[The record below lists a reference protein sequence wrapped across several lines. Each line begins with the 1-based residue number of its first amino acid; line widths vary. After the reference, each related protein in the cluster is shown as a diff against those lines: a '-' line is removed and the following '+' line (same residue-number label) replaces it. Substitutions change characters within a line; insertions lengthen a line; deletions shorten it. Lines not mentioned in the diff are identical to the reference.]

1 MFVGRTWALG
11 RLPTVDK
18 VWKAGS
24 VAALDPHA
32 KADPVGTAKPSP
44 GIIRSYIALTKPRI
58 IELLLV
64 TTVPTMI
71 LAAGG
76 WPAIGTMI
84 AVIVGG
90 ALAAGGASTFNSV
103 YDRDIDRHMT
113 RTAHRPVASGVIS
126 ARAGLI
132 FGSVLSIASV
142 VILGVFTNVLAA
154 ALAVVAIFAYSVGY
168 TIWLKRRTAQNIVWG
183 GAAGCMPVLIGWA
196 AVTGSLTWTP
206 VVLFLIVFWWTPPH
220 YWPLSLRYR
229 DDYAAAGVPMLP
241 VIAAPGTVMKHI
253 AVYSVL
259 MVVTS
264 WALIPLAPMGW
275 VYGVTAGVLG
285 VLFLA
290 EVVRLG
296 LQVRAG
302 VADPAPMRLFHG
314 SITYLSLLFLAVA
327 VDPFV

>member
-1 MFVGRTWALG
+1 M
-11 RLPTVDK
+11 
-18 VWKAGS
+18 
-24 VAALDPHA
+24 AALNPHSD
-32 KADPVGTAKPSP
+32 ADLDGSTKRPAGL
-44 GIIRSYIALTKPRI
+44 IRSYIALTKPRI

-71 LAAGG
+71 LASGG

-113 RTAHRPVASGVIS
+113 RTAHRPIASGVIS
-126 ARAGLI
+126 ARAGI
-132 FGSVLSIASV
+132 VYGSLLSVASV
-142 VILGVFTNVLAA
+142 VILAVFTNLLAA

-168 TIWLKRRTAQNIVWG
+168 TVWLKRRTAQNIVWG

-196 AVTGSLTWTP
+196 AITGSLTWTP

-241 VIAAPGTVMKHI
+241 VIAPPGTVMKHI

-259 MVVTS
+259 MVATS
-264 WALIPLAPMGW
+264 WVLIPVAPMGW
-275 VYGVTAGVLG
+275 VYGIAAGVLG

-290 EVVRLG
+290 EVLRLG
-296 LQVRAG
+296 LQVRVGA
-302 VADPAPMRLFHG
+302 ADPAPMRLFHG

>member
-1 MFVGRTWALG
+1 M
-11 RLPTVDK
+11 
-18 VWKAGS
+18 
-24 VAALDPHA
+24 AALNPHSD
-32 KADPVGTAKPSP
+32 ADLDGSTKRPAGL
-44 GIIRSYIALTKPRI
+44 IRSYIALTKPRI

-71 LAAGG
+71 LASGG

-113 RTAHRPVASGVIS
+113 RTAHRPIASGVIS
-126 ARAGLI
+126 ARAGI
-132 FGSVLSIASV
+132 VYGSLLSVASV
-142 VILGVFTNVLAA
+142 VILAVFTNLLAA

-168 TIWLKRRTAQNIVWG
+168 TVWLKRRTAQNIVWG

-196 AVTGSLTWTP
+196 AITGSLTWTP

-241 VIAAPGTVMKHI
+241 VIAPPGTVMKHI

-259 MVVTS
+259 MVATS
-264 WALIPLAPMGW
+264 WLLIPVAPMGW
-275 VYGVTAGVLG
+275 VYGIAAGVLG

-290 EVVRLG
+290 EVLRLG
-296 LQVRAG
+296 LQVRVGA
-302 VADPAPMRLFHG
+302 ADPAPMRLFHG